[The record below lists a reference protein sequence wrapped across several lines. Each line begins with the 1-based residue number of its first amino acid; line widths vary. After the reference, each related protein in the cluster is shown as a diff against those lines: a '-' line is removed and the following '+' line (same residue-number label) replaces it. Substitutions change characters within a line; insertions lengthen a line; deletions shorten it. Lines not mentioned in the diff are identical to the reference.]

1 MNLPTK
7 ITVARICLIPIFVV
21 LYLIDIIYFDIF
33 ATVIFII
40 ASCTDFIDGYLARKN
55 NMVTN
60 LGKFLDP
67 IADKML
73 VVFALVLLC
82 IKIDSDFQIA
92 FAVMS
97 ALIISRELI
106 ISVFRQVA
114 ATKNCVLA
122 ADNLGKAKTVVTLIA
137 IPLLM
142 LGEYPFGKVYFFFYA
157 GFVLFVIAFILTVI
171 SAFNYVLSNQE
182 ILKNGK
188 TVSVKNESQ
197 NKSEVNET
205 EISKD
210 NESISKENKP
220 EEKESDKN
228 KVLKGKEKFKDKAVR
243 FTENCATEKVD
254 TENADNSENNEVIEN
269 NK

>member
-7 ITVARICLIPIFVV
+7 ITVARICLIPLFVV
-21 LYLIDIIYFDIF
+21 LYLIDIAYFDIY
-33 ATVIFII
+33 ATVVFII

-82 IKIDSDFQIA
+82 IKIDSDYQIA
-92 FAVMS
+92 FAVII

-157 GFVLFVIAFILTVI
+157 GFVLFVIAFVLTVL
-171 SAFNYVLSNQE
+171 SAFNYVFSNKE

-188 TVSVKNESQ
+188 EKDGGQTAEIKNDSDGKTEKTE
-197 NKSEVNET
+197 KS
-205 EISKD
+205 KA
-210 NESISKENKP
+210 
-220 EEKESDKN
+220 SDKVTEN
-228 KVLKGKEKFKDKAVR
+228 CLAEENGNGDKINEFKDKEESNGNGDG
-243 FTENCATEKVD
+243 FD
-254 TENADNSENNEVIEN
+254 ADKNNDVVSA
-269 NK
+269 

>member
-21 LYLIDIIYFDIF
+21 FYLIDIMYFDIY

-188 TVSVKNESQ
+188 SDSSIKDTL
-197 NKSEVNET
+197 NKAEVNKT
-205 EISKD
+205 E
-210 NESISKENKP
+210 ENKDKDIDS
-220 EEKESDKN
+220 ELKVDKEDESKKSVLNIKKNKDKN
-228 KVLKGKEKFKDKAVR
+228 IKV
-243 FTENCATEKVD
+243 TENCV
-254 TENADNSENNEVIEN
+254 SENSTIETDNEVESKVIEE

>member
-21 LYLIDIIYFDIF
+21 FYLIDIMYFDIY

-92 FAVMS
+92 IAVMS

-188 TVSVKNESQ
+188 SDSNTKETL
-197 NKSEVNET
+197 NKEEVIKT
-205 EISKD
+205 EEDKDKD
-210 NESISKENKP
+210 NDSELKVDKKDEPNKRVLNI
-220 EEKESDKN
+220 KKNKDKN
-228 KVLKGKEKFKDKAVR
+228 IKV
-243 FTENCATEKVD
+243 TENCV
-254 TENADNSENNEVIEN
+254 SENSTIETDNEIESKVIEE

>member
-21 LYLIDIIYFDIF
+21 FYLIDIMYFDIY

-188 TVSVKNESQ
+188 SDSSIKDTL
-197 NKSEVNET
+197 NKAEVNKT
-205 EISKD
+205 E
-210 NESISKENKP
+210 ENKDKDIDS
-220 EEKESDKN
+220 ELKVDKEDESKKSVLNIKKNKDKN
-228 KVLKGKEKFKDKAVR
+228 IKV
-243 FTENCATEKVD
+243 TENCV
-254 TENADNSENNEVIEN
+254 SENSTIETDNEVESKVIED